1 MPDKVL
7 SRKKREQLR
16 RRREILD
23 AARDLFCAR
32 GFADVSIRDIAE
44 RAECAIGTLYKFFGG
59 KEALYAALVEEFFAG
74 AAEDLTA
81 ALAAEP
87 EPVARLRGW
96 IRAKDR
102 IFRGNGPLIRLI
114 AGETGVGGANAGA
127 GLGQRLRAR
136 KRALVDGLAA
146 VFAAGIDA
154 GRFAP
159 IAPSRLLAVALDS
172 LTTALLVERLE
183 TEATDGRPTAP
194 LDPETILP
202 VFFAK
207 LLVS

>member
-1 MPDKVL
+1 MPHKIL
-7 SRKKREQLR
+7 PRKTRERHR

-32 GFADVSIRDIAE
+32 GYADVSIREIAAE
-44 RAECAIGTLYKFFGG
+44 AECAIGTLYKFFGG

-74 AAEDLTA
+74 AAEDLAA
-81 ALAAEP
+81 ALAAEA

-102 IFRGNGPLIRLI
+102 IFRENDPLLRLV

-127 GLGQRLRAR
+127 DLGPRIRER
-136 KRALVDGLAA
+136 KRALVDELAG
-146 VFAAGIDA
+146 VFAAGIVQ

-159 IAPSRLLAVALDS
+159 VAAPRLLAVALDS

-183 TEATDGRPTAP
+183 TGAAGEPAPP
-194 LDPETILP
+194 LDPDAILQ
-202 VFFAK
+202 VLFAG
-207 LLVS
+207 LLVA